1 MRLLPTPAKNGGGLR
16 IADVRAYPVSAAI
29 APDIQT
35 TSAGNYPRVSAL
47 VVEVCTDDGRSGWG
61 EGLVR
66 FGPQAGAELVCHV
79 LKPKL
84 LGADPFEVERL
95 WPLMARSVSGR
106 MGGTFIE
113 TLSAVDIAL
122 WDLMG
127 QAAGL
132 PVHRLLG
139 SAGRSHVAAY
149 ASSVTWGPLEVAQA
163 QTERAIALGFPLI
176 KVKLGAPVQAALERA
191 RALADLAGGR
201 ARLCADANWVF
212 DVADAL
218 RLARGLAELDFYW
231 LEEPI
236 VPEDVEG
243 YRRLAQLVPI
253 RLAAGE
259 SEFTATGARE
269 LIASRA
275 LGVVQPDVARSGGI
289 TETRRIASLAHAYH
303 TAYAPHVGF
312 SGAIC
317 VAASLQLAAAMPNFL
332 TFECMFFDNPLRDA
346 LTRAPV
352 GAAASLTPQGLP
364 VPQGPGLGIE
374 VDRAALAALE
384 AGA

>member
-1 MRLLPTPAKNGGGLR
+1 LR
-16 IADVRAYPVSAAI
+16 IADVRAYPLTAAI
-29 APDIQT
+29 AADIQV
-35 TSAGNYPRVSAL
+35 TSAGPYPQVSAL

-66 FGPQAGAELVCHV
+66 FGPQGGAELVRHV
-79 LKPKL
+79 LRPKL
-84 LGADPFEVERL
+84 IGADPFEVERL
-95 WPLMARSVSGR
+95 WPVMARSISGR

-113 TLSAVDIAL
+113 TLSAIDIAL

-127 QAAGL
+127 QEAAQ

-139 SAGRSHVAAY
+139 SCGRTHVAAY
-149 ASSVTWGPLEVAQA
+149 ASSVTWGPLEVAKA
-163 QTERAIALGFPLI
+163 QLERAIALGFPLV
-176 KVKLGAPVQAALERA
+176 KVKLGAPVEAALARA
-191 RALADLAGGR
+191 RALAEVANGR
-201 ARLCADANWVF
+201 TRLCADANWVF

-218 RLARGLAELDFYW
+218 RLARGLADLDYHW

-236 VPEDVEG
+236 VPEDLDG
-243 YRRLAQLVPI
+243 YRRLAQLSPI

-259 SEFTATGARE
+259 SEFTASGARD

-275 LGVVQPDVARSGGI
+275 LGVIQPDVARSGGI
-289 TETRRIASLAHAYH
+289 TETRRIASLAHAFH

-317 VAASLQLAAAMPNFL
+317 VAASLHLAAAMPNFL
-332 TFECMFFDNPLRDA
+332 TFECMFFANPLRDA
-346 LTRAPV
+346 LTRTPV
-352 GAAASLTPQGLP
+352 GAAEALTPEGLP

-374 VDRAALAALE
+374 IDRAALASLE
-384 AGA
+384 ARA